1 MHRFKEEIIM
11 KKRIV
16 RSIAALTLAIS
27 VFSAGA
33 TAANACTDNTRYVGI
48 DYCTDS
54 YTVFG
59 TKYYLA
65 LRTEMAYRDENEI
78 GRIVNGQTVDV
89 VDKCTGNPEYW
100 YVYAPTLGKYGYVN
114 CNYLKAENGYGIYVV
129 SGVVNYLALRTETAY
144 RDENETGQL
153 CNGEMVNVLET
164 NTGNP
169 EYWYVYVLSSG
180 KYGYVNKNY
189 LV

>member
-1 MHRFKEEIIM
+1 MQRFEDVFSKYIEKSVTHPALLAGEVTGIQIATEENAVQISM
-11 KKRIV
+11 
-16 RSIAALTLAIS
+16 AAGALIPYAAVAEAQRTLAMGLAARS
-27 VFSAGA
+27 V
-33 TAANACTDNTRYVGI
+33 TILVHYPQQ
-48 DYCTDS
+48 
-54 YTVFG
+54 
-59 TKYYLA
+59 L
-65 LRTEMAYRDENEI
+65 
-78 GRIVNGQTVDV
+78 
-89 VDKCTGNPEYW
+89 
-100 YVYAPTLGKYGYVN
+100 LGEDAFRLILD
-114 CNYLKAENGYGIYVV
+114 YLKAENGYGIYVV

-144 RDENETGQL
+144 RDENEIGQL